1 MTDLTISIVSNGNRD
16 LLDRCLA
23 SIIRDTRRVSYEI
36 VVVDNC
42 SEDGSQEM
50 VREKYPSVKLIRK
63 EKKGGYSENHNAVL
77 KSFAG
82 EYVVILNDDMETVG
96 DCFSTLLEKL
106 KNDSTAGCAG
116 CQLLNPDGSVQQSVY
131 RLPSLS
137 VLFNQAFFLGR
148 VFPNSNYFSDYK
160 NWAHDEERYV
170 ESIAGAC
177 MMFPRAVIDKIGLMD
192 ENYFI
197 YAEDADLCRRVL
209 DAGWKIIFIPE
220 ARMIHYGGTSMKKI
234 GDMAMSQSFIS
245 MRKYFRKHCGAWTLP
260 FVTMLNVLKSINHVI
275 PLTVAVALSPANKED
290 LRAKKEY
297 YMKVIKFYLKGMRVD

>member
-42 SEDGSQEM
+42 SEDGSPEM
-50 VREKYPSVKLIRK
+50 VKGKYPSVKLIRK
-63 EKKGGYSENHNAVL
+63 ERRGGYSENHNQVL
-77 KSFAG
+77 RDFAG
-82 EYVVILNDDMETVG
+82 RYVVILNDDVETQG
-96 DCFSTLLEKL
+96 DCLSVMLEKL
-106 KNDSTAGCAG
+106 ENDSAAGCAG
-116 CQLLNPDGSVQQSVY
+116 CMLLNPDGSLQQSVY

-148 VFPNSNYFSDYK
+148 VFPRSNYFNDYR
-160 NWAHDEERYV
+160 NWGHDRERYV

-177 MMFPRAVIDKIGLMD
+177 MMFPRAVIEKIGVMD

-209 DAGWKIIFIPE
+209 DAGWKIIFTPD
-220 ARMIHYGGTSMKKI
+220 ARMIHHGGTSMKKI
-234 GDMAMSQSFIS
+234 GDMAMAQSFIS
-245 MRKYFRKHCGAWTLP
+245 MHKYFRKHCGAWTLP
-260 FVTMLNVLKSINHVI
+260 FVTLLNVTKSINHI
-275 PLTVAVALSPANKED
+275 LPLSVAGVLSPGKKEE
-290 LRAKKEY
+290 LRERKEY
-297 YMKVIKFYLKGMRVD
+297 YIKVLKLYMNGLRVD